1 MIEVDANPLS
11 TGKLECR
18 DEIAVTSD
26 DDECSDHVSK
36 RQPGNVEA
44 DAQIDPFLLDG
55 GHEIGR
61 TGRPGIPLIA
71 PECVVAEFPSARKG
85 LARANGEVRFH
96 LQSGQ

>member
-1 MIEVDANPLS
+1 MPQMIEVDANPLS

-44 DAQIDPFLLDG
+44 DAQIDPF
-55 GHEIGR
+55 
-61 TGRPGIPLIA
+61 
-71 PECVVAEFPSARKG
+71 SARWR
-85 LARANGEVRFH
+85 ARNRKNGEAGD
-96 LQSGQ
+96 SSACS